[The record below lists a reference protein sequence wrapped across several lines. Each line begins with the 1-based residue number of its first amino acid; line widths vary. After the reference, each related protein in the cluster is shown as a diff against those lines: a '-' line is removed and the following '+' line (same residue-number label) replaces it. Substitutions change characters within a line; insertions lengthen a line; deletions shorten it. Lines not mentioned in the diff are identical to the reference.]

1 MENSEINLNKDISDL
16 FLSDA
21 RDFLI
26 RYQNLKESATHIGLR
41 SKLFVE
47 LLFALEC
54 SLKSLIFI
62 ESQLDEKET
71 YKKVKKLSH
80 KIEYL
85 ISNLK
90 PESHTKFQELI
101 TIDLNYY
108 KVFNRYLVESELVFR
123 EDVGILGKHYYS
135 TIANFVW
142 MDEIYSQIKTF
153 IDYIQAKNPVEFKI
167 FNISEID
174 IELEIEKHN
183 KLKQII
189 SR

>member
-1 MENSEINLNKDISDL
+1 MENSDINLNKDISDM

-26 RYQNLKESATHIGLR
+26 RYKNLKESATYIGLR

-47 LLFALEC
+47 LLFAVEC
-54 SLKSLIFI
+54 SLKSLFFI
-62 ESQLDEKET
+62 ESQLDEEKT

-80 KIEYL
+80 NIEAL
-85 ISNLK
+85 ISSLK
-90 PESHTKFQELI
+90 QESQLKFNELI
-101 TIDLNYY
+101 TIDFIYY
-108 KVFNRYLVESELVFR
+108 KVFNRYLVESEIVFR
-123 EDVGILGKHYYS
+123 EDAGILGKQYYS

-142 MDEIYSQIKTF
+142 MDEIYSQIHTF
-153 IDYIQAKNPVEFKI
+153 IDYIQAKNPFEFKSVK
-167 FNISEID
+167 FSEIN
-174 IELEIEKHN
+174 IELKIEKHN

>member
-1 MENSEINLNKDISDL
+1 MGNPEINLNKDISDM

-21 RDFLI
+21 RDFLT

-41 SKLFVE
+41 SKLFLE
-47 LLFALEC
+47 LLFAVEC
-54 SLKSLIFI
+54 SLKSLFFI

-80 KIEYL
+80 NIEAL

-90 PESHTKFQELI
+90 PESQIKFHELI
-101 TIDLNYY
+101 TLDLNFYR
-108 KVFNRYLVESELVFR
+108 VFNRYLVESEIVFR
-123 EDVGILGKHYYS
+123 EDVGILGKQYYS

-142 MDEIYSQIKTF
+142 MDKIYSQIQTL
-153 IDYIQAKNPVEFKI
+153 IDFIQAKNPVEFKSLK
-167 FNISEID
+167 FSEIN
-174 IELEIEKHN
+174 IKLEIEKQN